1 MRKTRGGWG
10 ETAIFPA
17 ATAPFPKSRESYL
30 RFAPFKMSQLHYL
43 RAWHRLKNMNS
54 LTHLQTVAN
63 IEWVIDLKGE
73 GVDVKRISCPTYPF
87 VNPSI

>member
-17 ATAPFPKSRESYL
+17 TTAPFHKSRASYF
-30 RFAPFKMSQLHYL
+30 RFTSFKTSPLHYL
-43 RAWHRLKNMNS
+43 RAWHRLKNTNS
-54 LTHLQTVAN
+54 LTHLQLSDT
-63 IEWVIDLKGE
+63 EWMIDLKGE
-73 GVDVKRISCPTYPF
+73 DVDVKRMSCPTYPF